1 MIGELQP
8 SEGSISRHSHLKI
21 AYYNQHS
28 EDQLDLEKTP
38 LDYIMEI
45 YKDGVIPPFQTTGE
59 KKNPEVEEWR
69 GILGAYGINGSR
81 QTMKMATMSDGL
93 KTRTYCYVLS
103 CLMLTLY
110 LT

>member
-1 MIGELQP
+1 
-8 SEGSISRHSHLKI
+8 
-21 AYYNQHS
+21 
-28 EDQLDLEKTP
+28 
-38 LDYIMEI
+38 MEI